1 MPLSAAKI
9 RRGKRQNEKSFVV
22 YYKMDQE
29 TPGKDF
35 IIKSLKK
42 LYGEGVFGYRPEEEG
57 DIEDIAA
64 LYDIISHVT

>member
-1 MPLSAAKI
+1 
-9 RRGKRQNEKSFVV
+9 
-22 YYKMDQE
+22 MDQE

-42 LYGEGVFGYRPEEEG
+42 LYGEGVFGYRPEEEE